1 MSKIKIS
8 DIKPTG
14 VELFNDSES
23 FMNELNDSEVEQAMG
38 GLIAY
43 PYPTIVSIQHSCNCG
58 PIIGGGKTTILTTGP
73 YTPVI
78 L

>member
-14 VELFNDSES
+14 AELFNDSES
-23 FMNELNDSEVEQAMG
+23 FMNELNDSEIEQAMG
-38 GLIAY
+38 GLIAS
-43 PYPTIVSIQHSCNCG
+43 PYPIDSIQKSCNCW
-58 PIIGGGKTTILTTGP
+58 PTTGGKTTTLTTGP
-73 YTPVI
+73 FTPVI